1 VLHLEKQKQF
11 EQKRGASWIVLLS
24 CVFFFEEK
32 DRASFSSNGEKKR
45 HLIRSVA

>member
-24 CVFFFEEK
+24 CVFFL
-32 DRASFSSNGEKKR
+32 KKR
-45 HLIRSVA
+45 IVLLSPATEKRKGI